1 MQNFQ
6 IKELFILIGQF
17 FILKER
23 GCNMRIEMLEDI
35 FKEAK
40 EKKCDICVEVTIPG
54 QEETEFIINRNSSLN
69 NKLEYYKKA
78 YDKNCVHI
86 GRNEIRIVSVT
97 AITFDCEI

>member
-1 MQNFQ
+1 M
-6 IKELFILIGQF
+6 
-17 FILKER
+17 
-23 GCNMRIEMLEDI
+23 CIEMLDDI

-86 GRNEIRIVSVT
+86 GCNEIKIVSVT